1 MAPAEVSL
9 RALAHRAR
17 DSARASVAHPAHRC
31 SLTTTRRRLRSCIP
45 HRRFEQQ
52 YENRVQQLIASAD
65 PGEVRHGI
73 KSSKY

>member
-17 DSARASVAHPAHRC
+17 DSARASVAPCPPVLSNHNPLRP
-31 SLTTTRRRLRSCIP
+31 RSCIL

>member
-1 MAPAEVSL
+1 VFSNHNP
-9 RALAHRAR
+9 
-17 DSARASVAHPAHRC
+17 
-31 SLTTTRRRLRSCIP
+31 RRLRSCIP